1 MRGERSHSVVISHY
15 ILTEQLCSSS
25 HWQRLASQEA
35 RGKELAAGSG
45 DVLIII
51 VNWQSVWELAHQGS
65 TDLTPF

>member
-15 ILTEQLCSSS
+15 ILTEQLTGTGL
-25 HWQRLASQEA
+25 RVKRREA
-35 RGKELAAGSG
+35 RGKELAAGSR